1 MNIHKSA
8 EDYLEMILRL
18 QETKGYVRAVDISNG
33 LSVSKPSVS
42 IAMRNLRENGYITV
56 DKDNTI
62 HLADAGMAIA
72 REIYERHKFLTEFLI
87 YIGVDADTAEKD
99 ACRIEHDLSPSTFDA
114 FKRFYADHRAD
125 R

>member
-56 DKDNTI
+56 DKDNYI

-99 ACRIEHDLSPSTFDA
+99 ACRIEHDLSASTFEA
-114 FKRFYADHRAD
+114 FKRFYADRRAD
-125 R
+125 H